1 MADFMDVKRVNA
13 LPGTLAP
20 STMYIVASAEA
31 GLAEVVFSDKT
42 GAASR
47 HVLNKTEV
55 QTMIDGAFSSFSNML
70 VVADIAAR
78 DALTLNRNALVLVLD
93 ASADATVDTGAAT
106 YVYNLATTTFVKIAE
121 YESMDVTLTWT
132 SIQGRPTSAVADID
146 DAVAKRHTHANL
158 AYLNK
163 VGEDLDGNFT
173 YNGKYPKVYLA
184 EAAW

>member
-1 MADFMDVKRVNA
+1 MADFMNVARVSV

-47 HVLNKTEV
+47 HTINKSEI

-78 DALTLNRNALVLVLD
+78 DALTLTRNAIVLVLD
-93 ASADATVDTGAAT
+93 ATADTTVNAGAAT
-106 YVYNLATTTFVKIAE
+106 YVYDLANTTFVKISE
-121 YESMDVTLTWT
+121 FESMDVTLTWS

-158 AYLNK
+158 AQLDK

-173 YNGKYPKVYLA
+173 YNGQYPKVYLA

>member
-106 YVYNLATTTFVKIAE
+106 YVYNLAATTFVKIAE

-158 AYLNK
+158 AQLNK

-173 YNGKYPKVYLA
+173 YNGQYPKVHLA